1 MGQAEQQ
8 RQNAVPVRHETAGL
22 ERVLGNVSPGR
33 DNVFAQRRA
42 GEIAGGQETSAKVSV
57 ENT

>member
-8 RQNAVPVRHETAGL
+8 RQNAVPVRYKTAGL

-33 DNVFAQRRA
+33 DKIFAQRRT
-42 GEIAGGQETSAKVSV
+42 GGIAGGQETSAKVSA